1 MATDVITTK
10 DIENKTAEILLT
22 LDSDPKLQELLAIY
36 QNVRSHIRGVVI
48 IRDVHSDAH
57 MAIHQVCVQEYG
69 GFFDEETR
77 EKPRADSSVLCGK

>member
-36 QNVRSHIRGVVI
+36 QKLPEREQNTLLLMI
-48 IRDVHSDAH
+48 DAFSAGMKAQKAIDKKAV
-57 MAIHQVCVQEYG
+57 MA
-69 GFFDEETR
+69 
-77 EKPRADSSVLCGK
+77 

>member
-36 QNVRSHIRGVVI
+36 QKLPEREQNTMLLMI
-48 IRDVHSDAH
+48 DAFSAGMKAQEAINRKNPV
-57 MAIHQVCVQEYG
+57 MA
-69 GFFDEETR
+69 
-77 EKPRADSSVLCGK
+77 